1 MSDNQ
6 KVDTELASKH
16 GLRLSTDAWAVWV
29 ALLLAVLVRV
39 GVLQHISW

>member
-16 GLRLSTDAWAVWV
+16 GLRLSIDAWAVWV

>member
-1 MSDNQ
+1 MSNDQ

-16 GLRLSTDAWAVWV
+16 GLRLSMDAWAVWV
-29 ALLLAVLVRV
+29 ALLLAVHVKI